1 MRDDGVTKQDVS
13 RSAVCWLRVD
23 VEPTPW
29 QKFLRPFFILD
40 AREFLRRRKERSFMG
55 VSRCGEMEL
64 SWGGYKTRRG
74 WWITCKREGNE

>member
-1 MRDDGVTKQDVS
+1 MTKQDMS

-40 AREFLRRRKERSFMG
+40 VREFLRRKKERSFMG
-55 VSRCGEMEL
+55 VSRCGEMGVKVGVDIKQE
-64 SWGGYKTRRG
+64 GGG
-74 WWITCKREGNE
+74 G